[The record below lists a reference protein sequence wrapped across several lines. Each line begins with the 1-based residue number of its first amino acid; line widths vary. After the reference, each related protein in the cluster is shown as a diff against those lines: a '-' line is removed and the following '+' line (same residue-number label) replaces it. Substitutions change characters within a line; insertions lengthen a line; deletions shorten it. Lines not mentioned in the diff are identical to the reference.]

1 GLFNHRAALTAAV
14 PNDLG
19 SYIEKKVI
27 GAPLFG
33 YTKNKQHEDQLT
45 NHSSDRMRVWCND

>member
-1 GLFNHRAALTAAV
+1 DALTAAV

-33 YTKNKQHEDQLT
+33 YTKNKQYKDQLT
-45 NHSSDRMRVWCND
+45 NHSSNRMRVWRND